1 MAIPATLAGVLDGL
15 SASTASIR
23 YLYAGGGQQLVSYA
37 ELFERARGLLGRL
50 QQQGLRPG
58 DPLVLFVNNNAAFV
72 DAFWACQLG
81 GLVPV
86 PLSGGRHS
94 EQLLKL
100 QRVLSTLQ
108 QPALFTQRDLWQ
120 KFNVQMQAPALHRT
134 RVCLLDDVVHLE
146 HEAELHSGCPDDTAL
161 IQYSSGSTSDPKG
174 VVLTHANLLA
184 NMQAIVRAAAIDAH
198 DATLSWM
205 PLHHDMGLIGFHL
218 VPLLQGIDQVIMD
231 SGLFV
236 RRPIRWLEAAEK
248 YCTTLLCAPNFGFQ
262 HYLKS
267 AAGKQKLDLHRV
279 RLIFNGAEP
288 VSAVVC
294 RRFAARLKDCGLNE
308 QALFPV
314 YGLAEASLAVTFPV
328 PGSGVRVLLV
338 DPASIA
344 VGRPVRLMEEG
355 ANATELVALGTA
367 VEGCELR
374 IQDDDGTALAE
385 QHVGQVMIRGVNVSG
400 GYYCPAIDER
410 SRVSENG
417 WLDSGDLGFI
427 GPGGLYIAGRRKDV
441 LFVAGQNR
449 YPQDLEWLLHEHA
462 AIEAGKVAVT
472 AARSDDNDEDHILVF
487 VQYRRTP
494 EEFVAVADRV
504 LSTLAERTG
513 LHAEAVVP
521 VRSLPRTSSGKLQ
534 RYRLAESW
542 ERGEYRK
549 ISERL
554 QALSAS
560 AADVPLA
567 AASEQL
573 LLDLCRQLFPDH
585 RIQPQQNLFE
595 LGADS
600 LMLVRIHE
608 EIEARFPGRVEITD
622 LFDYPDIQSLAE
634 YIDRP

>member
-1 MAIPATLAGVLDGL
+1 MAIPKTLADLLDGL
-15 SASTASIR
+15 SASTATIR
-23 YLYAGGGQQLVSYA
+23 YLRSDGGEQVVPYA
-37 ELFERARGLLGRL
+37 ELFERARGLLGQL
-50 QQQGLRPG
+50 QRHGLRCG
-58 DPLVLFVNNNAAFV
+58 DPLVLFVRHNAAFV

-86 PLSGGRHS
+86 PLSGGVHS

-120 KFNVQMQAPALHRT
+120 KYKLQIAVTSPDES
-134 RVCLLDDVVHLE
+134 RVCLLEDVIHLE
-146 HEAELHSGCPDDTAL
+146 HEAELHSGCVDDTAL
-161 IQYSSGSTSDPKG
+161 IQFSSGSTSDPKG
-174 VVLTHANLLA
+174 VVLTHTNLLT
-184 NMQAIVRAAAIDAH
+184 NLQAIVRAAAIDAR

-218 VPLLQGIDQVIMD
+218 VPLLQRIDQVIMD

-236 RRPIRWLEAAEK
+236 RRPVRWLEAAEK
-248 YCTTLLCAPNFGFQ
+248 YRATLLCAPNFGYQ

-267 AAGKQKLDLHRV
+267 TSGKEHFDLRPV

-288 VSAVVC
+288 VSAAVC
-294 RRFAARLKDCGLNE
+294 RHFVARMQTSGLDE
-308 QALFPV
+308 KALFPV
-314 YGLAEASLAVTFPV
+314 YGLAEASLAVTFPQ
-328 PGSGVRVLLV
+328 PGSGVKSLLV

-344 VGRPVRLMEEG
+344 VACPVRVVEAG
-355 ANATELVALGTA
+355 AKAVELVCLGVPVA
-367 VEGCELR
+367 GCEVQ
-374 IQDDDGTALAE
+374 IQDEDGLAMA
-385 QHVGQVMIRGVNVSG
+385 QWHVGHVMIRGANVTRR
-400 GYYCPAIDER
+400 YYRAGVDEEPPR
-410 SRVSENG
+410 AEEQ

-427 GPGGLYIAGRRKDV
+427 GPGGLYIAGRSKDI

-449 YPQDLEWLLHEHA
+449 YPQDLEWLLQEHA

-472 AARSDDNDEDHILVF
+472 AVRSEDNDEDHILVC
-487 VQYRRTP
+487 VQYRRAP

-513 LHAEAVVP
+513 LQATAVVP

-534 RYRLAESW
+534 RYRLARSW
-542 ERGEYRK
+542 ERGEY
-549 ISERL
+549 SSVLERL
-554 QALSAS
+554 RELSAS
-560 AADVPLA
+560 ATDSPSAVA
-567 AASEQL
+567 TEQL

-634 YIDRP
+634 YIERS